1 MACKETAE
9 DLAGY
14 KWNLGKLKELY
25 TEHFWNWAKEDR
37 IGNDGDAY
45 LVLGKCV
52 DSEKDIWFELVKCM
66 WSNHRSVLQYH
77 LKYICNNI
85 VKPFC
90 VGILHYAE
98 RVQEMHD
105 LAKYLPPPSMKGES
119 FEEANWKVNK
129 K

>member
-52 DSEKDIWFELVKCM
+52 DSEKDIWFELVNYM
-66 WSNHRSVLQYH
+66 WRKKHRVFQDH
-77 LKYICNNI
+77 LK
-85 VKPFC
+85 
-90 VGILHYAE
+90 
-98 RVQEMHD
+98 
-105 LAKYLPPPSMKGES
+105 
-119 FEEANWKVNK
+119 
-129 K
+129 